1 MEVTFPE
8 RYHKAVEYIEK
19 TYGDLESTNQLDN
32 MQKLVFY
39 ALRKQ
44 ADVGP
49 CTETAPSMWYV
60 KERYKHDAWKQLKT
74 MSKFEAMVHYVQ
86 HLDEIKAG
94 WIHEVLLAVKET
106 PSEPST
112 DGLDVERLREP
123 TTQNIEALISEV
135 FRLRQLLRDHNI
147 PFVQIHSPATSRSNA
162 DNNDVPPSSKLAG
175 DTSSALS
182 VADGDPTPTTPAA
195 SSSGSEVVV
204 PVKPL
209 PRSYSHDV
217 VPPTKPTTS
226 GASVTKPAAARTPTD
241 VYYTARKLTWM
252 EWLGL
257 VSVDEVVPKE

>member
-19 TYGDLESTNQLDN
+19 TYGDLEATNQLDN

-49 CTETAPSMWYV
+49 CVEAAPSMWYV

-86 HLDEIKAG
+86 HLDEIKSG
-94 WIHEVLLAVKET
+94 WIHEVLSTVNA
-106 PSEPST
+106 PSDEVPS
-112 DGLDVERLREP
+112 DGLDVEALREP

-135 FRLRQLLRDHNI
+135 FRLRQLLQDHNI
-147 PFVQIHSPATSRSNA
+147 IFAQN
-162 DNNDVPPSSKLAG
+162 
-175 DTSSALS
+175 SSAAPCS
-182 VADGDPTPTTPAA
+182 TRDIASSSNIGRESSTAFSADGDPAA
-195 SSSGSEVVV
+195 PSSSSEVVV

-209 PRSYSHDV
+209 PQSYSNNV
-217 VPPTKPTTS
+217 IPPTKPMS
-226 GASVTKPAAARTPTD
+226 GALAAKPAAAHTPTD
-241 VYYTARKLTWM
+241 VYYTPRRLTWM

-257 VSVDEVVPKE
+257 VSVDEVAPKE